1 MVRFSQTER
10 KARLSLFTKKY
21 DKQIF
26 KNYRP
31 LSLLPICGKTFK
43 RFISNTLLSFFLTN
57 NLNGTNQSGFQ
68 PGETCI
74 NQFLSVAH
82 KIYKSFDDGL
92 EIRGVSLGAKG

>member
-1 MVRFSQTER
+1 M
-10 KARLSLFTKKY
+10 
-21 DKQIF
+21 
-26 KNYRP
+26 
-31 LSLLPICGKTFK
+31 
-43 RFISNTLLSFFLTN
+43 LSFFHTN

-68 PGETCI
+68 PGEAFI